1 MAKHETSSAEVM
13 KKLENLRHRLDQI
26 ERGLDRVE
34 DSCVEETDTVEDAL
48 MFDTVERSSDEV
60 DWSNITELAL
70 QATGVVVI
78 VIDPKERIIH
88 FNQGAEQLTG
98 FSAAEVHGKSIWKTL
113 VLQEEVRHVQLTF
126 AELRAGQPRNRHE
139 STLLKRDGNRCL
151 VSWTNVG
158 VPDSTGILRYIVSSG
173 FDVSERKRRGVES
186 RQIGEIRAR
195 LDQLS
200 PRETE
205 VLRLVVAG
213 KPNKI
218 IALHLKISI
227 KTVEHHRSN
236 LMKKMRASSVAELVR
251 MTMLTGW
258 V

>member
-1 MAKHETSSAEVM
+1 MAEHESSSAEVM
-13 KKLENLRHRLDQI
+13 KTLEDLRHRLEQI
-26 ERGLDRVE
+26 ERDLDRVK
-34 DSCVEETDTVEDAL
+34 DSCIEETDTVEDVR
-48 MFDTVERSSDEV
+48 MFDTVEPLSVV
-60 DWSNITELAL
+60 DWSNVTELAL
-70 QATGVVVI
+70 EASGVVVLA
-78 VIDPKERIIH
+78 IDPKERIIH

-98 FSAAEVHGKSIWKTL
+98 FSSADIHGKSIWKTL
-113 VLQEEVRHVQLTF
+113 VPREEVGHVQLTF

-139 STLLKRDGNRCL
+139 STLLKSDGSRCM

-158 VPDSTGILRYIVSSG
+158 VPDSTGILQYIVSSG
-173 FDVSERKRRGVES
+173 FDVSERKHRRVES
-186 RQIGEIRAR
+186 REIGEMRAR

-236 LMKKMRASSVAELVR
+236 LMRKMRASSVAELVR

-258 V
+258 A